1 MNNIVERIKYN
12 FSESIQTKINT
23 ADLLLP
29 EVGAACEKI
38 VQCLLDGHKILS
50 CGNGGSACDA
60 LRFSSEMLNHFK
72 HERPSLPAIALTSD
86 IATMTS
92 IANDYSYNEVFA
104 KQIRALGQP
113 GDILLAISTSG
124 NSANIL
130 NAIKVDQIDN
140 TGPYLTTITNLTA
153 GEIYLI
159 GTCVTGATA
168 SNVTSFCT
176 TDPTQSICVDL
187 ADMVNQGYLGSIPI
201 SPNGVGAWSS
211 TITGYT
217 LEKSTAD
224 LITVRACEHENS
236 SEIELSR

>member
-130 NAIKVDQIDN
+130 NAIKAAHDRDINVIALTGHDGGKIPSVLKEHDIEIRVPAFDTARIQETHLLIIHCMCDIVDYQLF
-140 TGPYLTTITNLTA
+140 GH
-153 GEIYLI
+153 GEA
-159 GTCVTGATA
+159 V
-168 SNVTSFCT
+168 
-176 TDPTQSICVDL
+176 P
-187 ADMVNQGYLGSIPI
+187 
-201 SPNGVGAWSS
+201 
-211 TITGYT
+211 
-217 LEKSTAD
+217 
-224 LITVRACEHENS
+224 
-236 SEIELSR
+236 